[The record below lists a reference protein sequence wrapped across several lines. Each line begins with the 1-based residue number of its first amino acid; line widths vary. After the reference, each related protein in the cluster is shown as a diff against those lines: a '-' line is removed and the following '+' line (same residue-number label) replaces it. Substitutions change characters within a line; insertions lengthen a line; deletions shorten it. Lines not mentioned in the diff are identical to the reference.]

1 MTVGAAA
8 GGTVTLGSTAA
19 ASSARL
25 TWDDVLAVGEGAKGT
40 LTINA
45 GDSVSALA
53 GGTGQLMIGADVG
66 SSGAVS
72 LAGTG
77 ASLSGT
83 ALFVGGTATKLGGA
97 GSLAISAGSSATF
110 ANATIWATDKVTD
123 AGALSISG
131 ALSGSGSVQ
140 ISGAGQ
146 FTLRGSDSTAGID
159 FVSGGSNERLDLS
172 AGHLPSVAIKGFGA
186 GDTIDVSG
194 LSHSDTI
201 GFSYKGDVATVRFL
215 QAGKTVG
222 SLRFAM
228 KAGQGKFHFDAA
240 DGALTFA
247 PTQAACETAMSVL
260 EPGGQAAPYAL
271 PFDVFAASS
280 GGVPYPTGA
289 ALDPFTGDGMLAGHC
304 GRAFL
309 SAHAFP

>member
-1 MTVGAAA
+1 MTIGTAA

-25 TWDDVLAVGEGAKGT
+25 TWEDVLTVGEGGKGT

-45 GDSVSALA
+45 GNSVSALA
-53 GGTGQLMIGADVG
+53 GGTGQLVIGADVG

-83 ALFVGGTATKLGGA
+83 ALFVGGTATKQGGA
-97 GSLAISAGSSATF
+97 GSLSISAGASATF

-123 AGALSISG
+123 AGALSVSG

-146 FTLRGSDSTAGID
+146 FTLRGSDSQPESTSSPAD
-159 FVSGGSNERLDLS
+159 RTNGSTSRPRICQASKSRDSAPMTRSTS
-172 AGHLPSVAIKGFGA
+172 AGSRTAIRSASVTRATSPPYASFRPARRSEVALCDEGRSGR
-186 GDTIDVSG
+186 VSFRRRRW
-194 LSHSDTI
+194 SAHFCSNA
-201 GFSYKGDVATVRFL
+201 SRVRDR
-215 QAGKTVG
+215 VER
-222 SLRFAM
+222 SR
-228 KAGQGKFHFDAA
+228 
-240 DGALTFA
+240 
-247 PTQAACETAMSVL
+247 
-260 EPGGQAAPYAL
+260 PGGQAAPYAL
-271 PFDVFAASS
+271 PLDVFATSF

-289 ALDPFTGDGMLAGHC
+289 VLDPFIGDAMFAGHY
-304 GRAFL
+304 GGAFL